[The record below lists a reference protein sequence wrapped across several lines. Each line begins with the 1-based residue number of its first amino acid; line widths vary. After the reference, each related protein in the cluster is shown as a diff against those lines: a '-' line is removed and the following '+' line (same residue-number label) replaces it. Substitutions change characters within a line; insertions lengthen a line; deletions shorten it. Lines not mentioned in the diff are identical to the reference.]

1 MPAGLIV
8 LDIDTNTIN
17 PFSGNTVTINGLPM
31 RFLPGT
37 PGSIN
42 KYIGTT
48 APATMTGTDN
58 LMVGSGGGGITSGLR
73 NTVSGI
79 SSGGAL
85 TQASDN
91 VAIGVLALGQADL
104 SSYNIAIGTS
114 SLFSAV
120 SGVNGDIAIGY
131 ETLRNLT
138 LPFSGAN
145 TVIGYQAMF
154 NATTAGGSAV
164 LGGEA
169 GYNTTTG
176 QNNVFLGRTAGISNT
191 TGSNNVCL
199 GLNSNAATATT
210 SDSITLGNNSHNV
223 LRCAVTTITSLS
235 DARDKEEIAEL
246 AVGLEFVKELNP
258 VSFVWNDREEDGK
271 HGVKD
276 FGFIAQDL
284 KSTQE
289 KYEMAETLGLVY
301 EANPE
306 KLEASYGKL
315 IPILVQAIKELSA
328 KVEVLENK

>member
-1 MPAGLIV
+1 MSTINV
-8 LDIDTNTIN
+8 NTIL
-17 PFSGNTVTINGLPM
+17 PQSGNTVTVNGLPM
-31 RFLPGT
+31 RSLPGT

-42 KYIGTT
+42 KYIGTS
-48 APATMTGTDN
+48 APSTMTGTSN
-58 LMVGSGGGGITSGLR
+58 LMLGSGGSGITSGFN
-73 NTVSGI
+73 NTVLGLF
-79 SSGGAL
+79 SGGSL

-91 VAIGVLALGQADL
+91 VAIGVNSLAQADL
-104 SSYNIAIGTS
+104 SSYNVAIGTL

-120 SGVNGDIAIGY
+120 SGVYGDVGIGY

-138 LPFSGAN
+138 SPVSGAN
-145 TVIGYQAMF
+145 TVIGYRAMY
-154 NATTAGGSAV
+154 NALTSGGSAV

-176 QNNVFLGRTAGISNT
+176 QNNVFLGRASGFNNT

-199 GLNSNAATATT
+199 GLSSNAATATT
-210 SDSITLGNNSHNV
+210 SNSITLGNNSHNI
-223 LRCAVTTITSLS
+223 LRCAVTSITSLS
-235 DARDKEEIAEL
+235 DARDKEEVAEL

-258 VSFVWNDREEDGK
+258 VSFVWNDREETGK

-301 EANPE
+301 EENPE

-315 IPILVQAIKELSA
+315 IPILVKAIKELSA
-328 KVEVLENK
+328 KVEALENK

>member
-1 MPAGLIV
+1 MS
-8 LDIDTNTIN
+8 TIN
-17 PFSGNTVTINGLPM
+17 VNTVLPQSGNTVNVNGLPM
-31 RFLPGT
+31 RSLPGT

-42 KYIGTT
+42 KYIGTS
-48 APATMTGTDN
+48 APSTMTGTSN
-58 LMVGSGGGGITSGLR
+58 LMLGSGGSGITSGFN
-73 NTVSGI
+73 NTVLGLF
-79 SSGGAL
+79 SGGSL

-91 VAIGVLALGQADL
+91 VAIGVNSLAQADL
-104 SSYNIAIGTS
+104 SSYNVAIGTL

-120 SGVNGDIAIGY
+120 SGVYGDVGIGY

-138 LPFSGAN
+138 SPISGAN
-145 TVIGYQAMF
+145 TVIGYRAMY
-154 NATTAGGSAV
+154 NALTSGGSAV

-176 QNNVFLGRTAGISNT
+176 QNNVFLGRASGINNT

-301 EANPE
+301 EENPE

-328 KVEVLENK
+328 KVEALENK